1 MTFDYCVYT
10 YSYLLIYLL
19 SYLLITDQFFFVDNH
34 LRQLCEITLEGLECY
49 KYTLKI

>member
-19 SYLLITDQFFFVDNH
+19 SYLLITDQFF
-34 LRQLCEITLEGLECY
+34 LLITIYDSCV
-49 KYTLKI
+49 K